1 MASTS
6 SVGGTIIDV
15 PTLVSQLMA
24 LERRPIDQLNT
35 KVSSYGSKI
44 SSFGTLSSLVSGL
57 KTAVQS
63 LNSSGSSTLQAF
75 KATPSDAST
84 LSASA
89 SSTAVAG
96 TYSLNVT
103 TLAQSQNLVAAGQ
116 VSSTSAIGG
125 AGPTT
130 VTFDFGTTVGAT
142 FTSNGSGTKSIT
154 IDSTNNT
161 LQGISDAINAANMGV
176 TASIVNDGSA
186 TPYRLSITST
196 ATGASN
202 SLKITTNAGSGGD
215 AAIDALLAYDP
226 AGVKNLTQ
234 TSAAQNASFSVNG
247 IAITSASNTISSAIQ
262 GVSLTLSK
270 VTSSPVTLNVARDTD
285 AINTA
290 VAGFV
295 DAYNALYSQLKSRS
309 AYGDKQTPGGVLAG
323 DGTLRTMQSQ
333 LHSIFN
339 TPASGG
345 TLTSLSEIGVTSQ
358 SDGSLKF
365 DSSVLSS
372 KLTANYSNVTNL
384 FASATGFATRIE
396 SWATSVLSPGDG
408 LIATRT
414 TSLKNSIKGYNDQI
428 DRLENRMST
437 LQKQYTTTYSNLNV
451 MLSNMNATS
460 SYLTQQ
466 LARM

>member
-35 KVSSYGSKI
+35 KVTSYESKI
-44 SSFGTLSSLVSGL
+44 SSYGTLSGLVSSL

-63 LNSSGSSTLQAF
+63 LNSSSSSTLQAF
-75 KATPSDAST
+75 KATPSDASI
-84 LSASA
+84 LSATA

-96 TYSLNVT
+96 TYSLNVSA
-103 TLAQSQNLVAAGQ
+103 LAQAQNLVAAGTA
-116 VSSTSAIGG
+116 SSTTAIGG

-130 VTFDFGTTVGAT
+130 VTFDFGTTTGTT
-142 FTSNGSGTKSIT
+142 FTPNGSGSKSIT
-154 IDSTNNT
+154 IDSTNNS
-161 LQGISDAINAANMGV
+161 LQGIRDAINAANMGV
-176 TASIVNDGSA
+176 TATIINDGSA
-186 TPYRLSITST
+186 TPNRLTITST

-202 SLKITTNAGSGGD
+202 SLKITTNVGTGGD

-226 AGVKNLTQ
+226 AGAKNLTQ
-234 TSAAQNASFSVNG
+234 TIAAQNASFTVNG
-247 IAITSASNTISSAIQ
+247 IAISSASNTVTSAIQ
-262 GVSLTLSK
+262 GVSLTLNK
-270 VTSSPVTLNVARDTD
+270 TTTTPVTLDVARDTD
-285 AINTA
+285 AINKA

-309 AYGDKQTPGGVLAG
+309 AYGDKKSPGGALAG
-323 DGTLRTMQSQ
+323 DSALRIMQSQ

-345 TLTSLSEIGVTSQ
+345 TLSSLSEIGVTSQ
-358 SDGSLKF
+358 PDGSLKL
-365 DSSVLSS
+365 DSSKLNS
-372 KLTANYSNVTNL
+372 KLTANYSDVTNL

-396 SWATSVLSPGDG
+396 SWATSVLLPGDG
-408 LIATRT
+408 LIASRT
-414 TSLKNSIKGYNDQI
+414 SSLKNSIQSYNSQI
-428 DRLENRMST
+428 DRLENRMAA

-466 LARM
+466 LSKL